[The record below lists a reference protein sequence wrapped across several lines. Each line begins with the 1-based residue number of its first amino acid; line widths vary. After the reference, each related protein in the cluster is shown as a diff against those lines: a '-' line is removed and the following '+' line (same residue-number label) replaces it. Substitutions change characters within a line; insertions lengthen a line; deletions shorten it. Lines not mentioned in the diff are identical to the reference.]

1 MTGLSRVK
9 IFTYLLLFFIG
20 LCVVPAQNKKQ
31 QELEERRQELRKEI
45 NQINNLLFKGKKEQ
59 KSALTSV
66 EDLSYKMSVRQ
77 NLINVTNQQANLL
90 TREINE
96 NQRAITQYRDRLK
109 VLKDEYAKM
118 IVRSYKSR
126 SDQSKVM
133 FLLSST
139 GFQQAF
145 KRLQYIRQYAKYQKK
160 QKDEIQLQTEKL
172 QELNTLLLAQ
182 KEDKQKLIG
191 DNRKE
196 KDELERELGE
206 QQDLIASIKRNLNN
220 YNSQIRTKQREADR
234 LDKEI
239 EKIIREAIASSN
251 RKAGKSASSTTF
263 ALTPEDKALADD
275 FTANKGKL
283 PWPVEEGVVKMQYG
297 THPSPIDRSVKINS
311 NGVRIATNRGEKVRA
326 VFEGEVNAVIV
337 PKNGNLTV
345 MIKHGNYFTVYKNLS
360 KIYVKKGDKVNTKQV
375 IGEVLTNK
383 ASGETI
389 LSFLVLREL
398 KTQNPAHWIYRM

>member
-1 MTGLSRVK
+1 MTIPARQ
-9 IFTYLLLFFIG
+9 FISV
-20 LCVVPAQNKKQ
+20 LVVFLIGISAVQSQSKKQ
-31 QELEERRQELRKEI
+31 QELEERRQELRQEI
-45 NQINNLLFKGKKEQ
+45 NQINKLLFKGKKEQ
-59 KSALTSV
+59 KSVLTSV

-96 NQRAITQYRDRLK
+96 NQKAITQYRDRLK

-172 QELNTLLLAQ
+172 QELNSLLLAQ

-191 DNRKE
+191 DNRKVKDDLE
-196 KDELERELGE
+196 KELA
-206 QQDLIASIKRNLNN
+206 QQQGLIASIKRNLSN
-220 YNSQIRTKQREADR
+220 YNSEIRKKQREAEQLDR
-234 LDKEI
+234 EI
-239 EKIIREAIASSN
+239 EKIIREAMASSN
-251 RKAGKSASSTTF
+251 RKAGKSASSSTF
-263 ALTPEDKALADD
+263 ALTPEDKALAAD

-283 PWPVEEGVVKMQYG
+283 PWPVQEGIVKMGYG
-297 THPSPIDRSVKINS
+297 RHPSPIDRSVSINS
-311 NGVRIATNRGEKVRA
+311 NGVRIATNKGEKVRA
-326 VFEGEVNAVIV
+326 VFDGEVNAVIV

>member
-1 MTGLSRVK
+1 MTIISRQLISVF
-9 IFTYLLLFFIG
+9 IVFLIG
-20 LCVVPAQNKKQ
+20 LMGAQSQNKKQ
-31 QELEERRQELRKEI
+31 QELEERRQELRQEI
-45 NQINNLLFKGKKEQ
+45 NQINKLLFKGKKEQ
-59 KSALTSV
+59 KSVLTSV

-96 NQRAITQYRDRLK
+96 NQNAITQYRDRLK
-109 VLKDEYAKM
+109 VLKEEYAKM

-172 QELNTLLLAQ
+172 QELNGLLLVQ

-191 DNRKE
+191 DNRKAKDDLE
-196 KDELERELGE
+196 KELTE
-206 QQDLIASIKRNLNN
+206 QQVLIASIKRNLTN
-220 YNSQIRTKQREADR
+220 YNSQIRKKQREAER
-234 LDKEI
+234 LDREI
-239 EKIIREAIASSN
+239 EKIIREAMASSN
-251 RKAGKSASSTTF
+251 RKAGRSASSNTF
-263 ALTPEDKALADD
+263 ALTPEDKVLAAN
-275 FTANKGKL
+275 FTSNKGKL
-283 PWPVEEGVVKMQYG
+283 PWPVQEGIVKMGYG

-311 NGVRIATNRGEKVRA
+311 NGVRIATKRGEKVRA

-337 PKNGNLTV
+337 PRNGNLTV

-360 KIYVKKGDKVNTKQV
+360 KIYVKKGDKVSTKEV

-389 LSFLVLREL
+389 LSFLVLKEL
-398 KTQNPAHWIYRM
+398 KTQNPAHWIYKM